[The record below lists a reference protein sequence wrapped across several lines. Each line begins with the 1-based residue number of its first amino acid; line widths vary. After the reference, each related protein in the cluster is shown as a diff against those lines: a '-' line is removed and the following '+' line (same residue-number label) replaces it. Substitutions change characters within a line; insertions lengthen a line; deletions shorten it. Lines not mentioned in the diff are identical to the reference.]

1 MFTYLD
7 TYYALAR
14 IHIKELLMPA
24 TIMIMSFLA

>member
-24 TIMIMSFLA
+24 KTMFMSFSA